1 MRFAKAIGVVRKR
14 APLYLSAK
22 LLLSLLFLVS
32 AASITVS
39 TTQLQAEHGGAIKFS
54 NNLIAADRGISRS
67 TSGTADAGTSCGPSG
82 NVTFTTGTIRQ
93 ANIGLTVNHFVYTI
107 QVNTTGTTPSSSCF
121 IVTLT
126 MIASGNT
133 NTYVLH
139 LATNATVVPD
149 QAVNC
154 VFDIGSALPP
164 SPYSFSVAVQIEP

>member
-1 MRFAKAIGVVRKR
+1 MRFAKAIQIVRKR
-14 APLYLSAK
+14 APLYFSAK

-39 TTQLQAEHGGAIKFS
+39 TTQLQAEHGGAIAFS
-54 NNLIAADRGISRS
+54 NNLVAADRGVSRN

-82 NVTFTTGTIRQ
+82 NVTFTTGTIQQ
-93 ANIGLTVNHFVYTI
+93 ANIGLIVNDFVYTI
-107 QVNTTGTTPSSSCF
+107 QVNTTALTPTNSCF
-121 IVTLT
+121 TVTLR

-139 LATNATVVPD
+139 LATSGTVVAD

-154 VFDIGSALPP
+154 IFDIGSALPS
-164 SPYSFSVAVQIEP
+164 SPYSFSVAVQ